1 MHHLWHASQTHNA
14 CTAYLVHALLAH
26 GDAKKYRLW
35 TDLIVMFFV
44 VCFFFSSPKQIGG
57 DDQWIGCCHD
67 GRKAWAGV
75 HGGSG
80 EDTQSKWVHKEK
92 GLNWCLLHVC
102 SRALSFC
109 SSQWQHKQ
117 QSGALVVLWSSGSG
131 GNDTRTDLLPEEIFW
146 STASSVVWLNKKV
159 PLCPP
164 LFSPTPRHVF
174 IRWKWDSIL
183 SKPPHLIGSR
193 IFLFSC
199 YRWVPF
205 KKEIKAHILK

>member
-1 MHHLWHASQTHNA
+1 
-14 CTAYLVHALLAH
+14 
-26 GDAKKYRLW
+26 
-35 TDLIVMFFV
+35 MFVF
-44 VCFFFSSPKQIGG
+44 
-57 DDQWIGCCHD
+57 
-67 GRKAWAGV
+67 
-75 HGGSG
+75 
-80 EDTQSKWVHKEK
+80 
-92 GLNWCLLHVC
+92 HVC

-146 STASSVVWLNKKV
+146 STASSVVWLKKKV

-205 KKEIKAHILK
+205 KKEIKAHAFWNRCQLCSIFFKNCILSNLLQANSICDAFDLNVITGGGDVIIKNVLRGEACGVTRM

>member
-1 MHHLWHASQTHNA
+1 MSRSTWRFGRGYTEQVSSSREGAE
-14 CTAYLVHALLAH
+14 LV
-26 GDAKKYRLW
+26 
-35 TDLIVMFFV
+35 FV
-44 VCFFFSSPKQIGG
+44 F
-57 DDQWIGCCHD
+57 
-67 GRKAWAGV
+67 
-75 HGGSG
+75 
-80 EDTQSKWVHKEK
+80 
-92 GLNWCLLHVC
+92 HVC
-102 SRALSFC
+102 SHALSFC

-146 STASSVVWLNKKV
+146 STTSSVVRLKNV

-183 SKPPHLIGSR
+183 SEPPHLIGSR

-205 KKEIKAHILK
+205 KKEIKAHAFWNRCPLCSIFFKFHSVQLITSQFYLWYLWT